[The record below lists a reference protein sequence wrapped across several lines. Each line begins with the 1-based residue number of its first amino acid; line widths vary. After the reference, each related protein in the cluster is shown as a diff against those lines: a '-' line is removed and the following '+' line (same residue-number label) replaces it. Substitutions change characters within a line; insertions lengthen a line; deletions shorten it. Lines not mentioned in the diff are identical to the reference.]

1 MAVKTEQMYE
11 GKAKKVFRTDDPDL
25 VIVSYKDDA
34 TAFNGLKKGTIVGKG
49 VVNNKVSNHMFKMLE
64 KGEIDLLLH
73 NHMRQIPGISAE
85 FLMKDRL
92 LFITPKNHLLNA
104 YGIKSAKPYPWI
116 DLSWFKNENF
126 MLLPEAYTLR
136 EHAEQL
142 FASLGWRPETI
153 EIYTRTETILRLVTA
168 GAGVGFIFESY
179 LSYFNEERKPACF
192 LIGNPPIT
200 VDYMAF
206 YPEKMK
212 QYPVFTRFLDMIRFV
227 LSK

>member
-1 MAVKTEQMYE
+1 MPPLTMAVKQEFP
-11 GKAKKVFRTDDPDL
+11 KLD
-25 VIVSYKDDA
+25 
-34 TAFNGLKKGTIVGKG
+34 
-49 VVNNKVSNHMFKMLE
+49 VVLTKIMVKICLICWQKLIFYF
-64 KGEIDLLLH
+64 III
-73 NHMRQIPGISAE
+73 QIPGISAE

>member
-1 MAVKTEQMYE
+1 
-11 GKAKKVFRTDDPDL
+11 
-25 VIVSYKDDA
+25 
-34 TAFNGLKKGTIVGKG
+34 
-49 VVNNKVSNHMFKMLE
+49 MLE
-64 KGEIDLLLH
+64 RGEIDLLLH

-192 LIGNPPIT
+192 LIGILRLRWIIWL
-200 VDYMAF
+200 F
-206 YPEKMK
+206 
-212 QYPVFTRFLDMIRFV
+212 IRKNETISGFHPFFGHDPLCIIKV
-227 LSK
+227 MLV

>member
-1 MAVKTEQMYE
+1 MVAVYINKAKKMLCIKEEFDRELQVLKKRDLSCIRVGIQQIRAPHVVPPLTMAVKQEFP
-11 GKAKKVFRTDDPDL
+11 KLDVVFNENHGENL
-25 VIVSYKDDA
+25 
-34 TAFNGLKKGTIVGKG
+34 FN
-49 VVNNKVSNHMFKMLE
+49 MLE
-64 KGEIDLLLH
+64 RGEIDLLLH

-153 EIYTRTETILRLVTA
+153 E
-168 GAGVGFIFESY
+168 
-179 LSYFNEERKPACF
+179 K
-192 LIGNPPIT
+192 IGRSH
-200 VDYMAF
+200 V
-206 YPEKMK
+206 
-212 QYPVFTRFLDMIRFV
+212 
-227 LSK
+227 